1 QPVRE
6 LDLVAVD
13 PGDAL
18 TAALRSLLAELIRL
32 LLARAECVGALPQRD
47 HLQPPALAIGEA
59 DRALPA
65 GQLARLRKCLLARLD
80 NALIDAVG
88 RSLERA
94 DPRRL
99 RPLAA
104 LLDRDLVRLDRGAA
118 PAHLRRELLRHVFER
133 LLGVANRLLA
143 VEESDAER
151 GTALAVEEPEEPPR
165 IRNRARAAFPH
176 PRDQLI
182 REVRIAALKARN
194 A

>member
-80 NALIDAVG
+80 GALIDAVG
-88 RSLERA
+88 RSFERA

-99 RPLAA
+99 RPFAA
-104 LLDRDLVRLDRGAA
+104 LLDRNLVRLDRFAT

-133 LLGVANRLLA
+133 LLGVAIRLLTW
-143 VEESDAER
+143 EEGYAES
-151 GTALAVEEPEEPPR
+151 GAAFALVVSEEPP
-165 IRNRARAAFPH
+165 PCG
-176 PRDQLI
+176 
-182 REVRIAALKARN
+182 
-194 A
+194 